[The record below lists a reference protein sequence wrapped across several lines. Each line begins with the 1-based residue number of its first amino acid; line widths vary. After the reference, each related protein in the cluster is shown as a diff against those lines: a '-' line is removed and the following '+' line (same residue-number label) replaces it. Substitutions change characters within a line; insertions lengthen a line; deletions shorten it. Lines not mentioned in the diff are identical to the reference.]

1 MNIAILIPTTTNK
14 TNFKKLEDTHLHKFC
29 LPSLCDTLPDN
40 KFNFTIYLGI
50 DESDKILNTSET
62 KRKLQNTKL
71 YKNIS
76 KINLI
81 TFDVEK
87 GNVVAIW
94 NELFNIAYNDNNDY
108 FIQMGDDIF
117 FHNKNWIIPCIN
129 TLQEHRGLGVIAP
142 TDINNKKLLTQSIVS
157 RKHMEIFGYYF
168 NPEIKNWGCD
178 NWITGVYPK
187 ILTIQTKDKIENKG
201 GEPRYIPICDFKLWD
216 SLLKKDRMK
225 IKDYVKLLINNI

>member
-1 MNIAILIPTTTNK
+1 MNIAILIPTTTSN
-14 TNFKKLEDTHLHKFC
+14 TNFKKLEDTHLYKFC
-29 LPSLCDTLPDN
+29 LPSLCDTLPTDN
-40 KFNFTIYLGI
+40 KFNFTIYFGI
-50 DESDKILNTSET
+50 DDTDKILNRSKT

-81 TFDVEK
+81 NFDVEK

-117 FHNKNWIIPCIN
+117 FHNKNWLITCIN
-129 TLQEHRGLGVIAP
+129 TLQEHKGLGVIAP
-142 TDINNKKLLTQSIVS
+142 TDINNPALLTQSIVS

-187 ILTIQTKDKIENKG
+187 IITIQTKDKIENKG
-201 GEPRYIPICDFKLWD
+201 GEPRYKPICDFKLWD

-225 IKDYVKLLINNI
+225 IKDYVKELIK